1 MPMTL
6 EEQLQ
11 NLWENMAF
19 ARLLRTFRLAVAPS
33 RLILAGLTILV
44 VCSTGAFLDWLRP
57 TVLVDDRYP
66 PKVRLSDFT
75 RQESRTELD
84 AFATDRRLIRY
95 FQDSHRPGDGHTH
108 CEGVFTTLWNFGS
121 ARFTQ
126 ATVSLLAPDGRG
138 VLARLADMFTDL
150 WMCLVALYWAVRY
163 HPVYSLVF
171 LAVCFLAFILGGGAI
186 CRSVALES
194 ARGEKPGLIEVLQF
208 SLRRFGALAAGPAL
222 SAVVMLVFAG
232 ALVLLGV
239 VLRIPRAGELVLGL
253 GLGIGLIFGLLTV
266 LMLLGTTVGGS
277 LMLPVIA
284 YEASD
289 GFDAVSRSFRYVFS
303 QPWWMGFYL
312 LIAGLVGAVSYLFVR
327 LFVYLVLIVTY
338 GMVFLGVA
346 GDPMRVEKLRRLWPR
361 PGFYDLMGSGP
372 AVVGWSETVGG
383 VLIRITMLGVVG
395 LVVAYVVSFYFSA
408 STVIYS
414 LLRQKLDRIAPDRVY
429 VKLDEVVDGGVD
441 APPPR
446 ERVDS
451 SAKDLSV

>member
-1 MPMTL
+1 
-6 EEQLQ
+6 
-11 NLWENMAF
+11 
-19 ARLLRTFRLAVAPS
+19 
-33 RLILAGLTILV
+33 
-44 VCSTGAFLDWLRP
+44 
-57 TVLVDDRYP
+57 
-66 PKVRLSDFT
+66 
-75 RQESRTELD
+75 
-84 AFATDRRLIRY
+84 
-95 FQDSHRPGDGHTH
+95 
-108 CEGVFTTLWNFGS
+108 
-121 ARFTQ
+121 
-126 ATVSLLAPDGRG
+126 
-138 VLARLADMFTDL
+138 
-150 WMCLVALYWAVRY
+150 
-163 HPVYSLVF
+163 
-171 LAVCFLAFILGGGAI
+171 
-186 CRSVALES
+186 
-194 ARGEKPGLIEVLQF
+194 
-208 SLRRFGALAAGPAL
+208 
-222 SAVVMLVFAG
+222 
-232 ALVLLGV
+232 
-239 VLRIPRAGELVLGL
+239 
-253 GLGIGLIFGLLTV
+253 
-266 LMLLGTTVGGS
+266 MLLGTTVGGS

-338 GMVFLGVA
+338 GMVLLGAA

-372 AVVGWSETVGG
+372 AIVGWSETVGG
-383 VLIRITMLGVVG
+383 VLVRITMLGMVG

-451 SAKDLSV
+451 SAKDLAV